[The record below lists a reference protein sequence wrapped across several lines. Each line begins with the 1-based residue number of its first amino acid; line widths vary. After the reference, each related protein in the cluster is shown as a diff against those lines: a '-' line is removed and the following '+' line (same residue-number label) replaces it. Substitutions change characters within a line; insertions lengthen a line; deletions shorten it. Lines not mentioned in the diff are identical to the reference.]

1 MPDLR
6 FLIRAWRAKGYVCRN
21 IYILWLNGQPFRQ
34 KISPLLRLQKG
45 FLYDT
50 ILNMSR
56 IDTEEKTPKEKK
68 IKTLAELFFV
78 FFKIGLFTFGGGY
91 AMISIIESECAKR
104 GWADEKDIMNM
115 VTLAESTP
123 GVIAVSSATF
133 IGYKVAGFFGA
144 LVSTFA
150 VALPSFI
157 LISTLYFLFDAMYG
171 NPYVTAAFKGLRA
184 CVAVLIVNA
193 FITLFSKADKTPLN
207 YVIMVAAFAYSLFTP
222 FSVIYIIL
230 LALAAGALTGF
241 IKGRKEGAK

>member
-1 MPDLR
+1 MSEH
-6 FLIRAWRAKGYVCRN
+6 AKEN
-21 IYILWLNGQPFRQ
+21 
-34 KISPLLRLQKG
+34 
-45 FLYDT
+45 
-50 ILNMSR
+50 
-56 IDTEEKTPKEKK
+56 KTPKEKK
-68 IKTLAELFFV
+68 IKTLGQLFFV

-91 AMISIIESECAKR
+91 AMISIMENECSKR
-104 GWADEKDIMNM
+104 GWTNEKDIMNM

-144 LVSTFA
+144 LIATIAVS
-150 VALPSFI
+150 LPSLV
-157 LISTLYFLFDAMYG
+157 LISSLYFLFDAVYG
-171 NPYVTAAFKGLRA
+171 NTFVTAAFKGLRA

-241 IKGRKEGAK
+241 IKGKKEGAK